1 MGTPGSRTWPHQ
13 ALMTMLHSS
22 PAMPAPP
29 DMDTL
34 ATLGTEPAMASRPAM
49 PAPPDM
55 DILATLGTELAM
67 VVLTVLDMLAM
78 VVLTEL
84 DMLAMVVLTELDTDM
99 ATLAT
104 PATAASLPTGVD
116 MVDIES

>member
-22 PAMPAPP
+22 PATL
-29 DMDTL
+29 DTL
-34 ATLGTEPAMASRPAM
+34 AMASRPAM

-116 MVDIES
+116 MVDIESCTTQTLAWIAP